1 MTLKLDRV
9 KVEEVGA
16 SPARLAQAILTQLP
30 DLQGAVP
37 VYDIARALDI
47 DEIRE
52 ERTSSFEGCLLTD
65 RNKSRGAILVNA
77 ASGLRRRRF
86 SVGHELGHFL
96 NERHVSVEDAKF
108 SCTRQDMT
116 NPTGSSQHQRQER
129 EANSFAIELLAP
141 RRLFQ
146 SRLDR
151 PADLDHVLAIAED
164 LQISREAAARR
175 YVELHDECV
184 AMVFSVGERV
194 RYVLKGDEFPSTAV
208 WANDVMPRLA
218 SPPSDGSGLTA
229 LDEAS
234 PEDWLTR
241 ADGVAL
247 YAQTLFQANEFALTL
262 LVVERA
268 DQDV

>member
-1 MTLKLDRV
+1 MFRLDRV

-16 SPARLAQAILTQLP
+16 NPARLAQAILTQLP
-30 DLQGAVP
+30 DLRGAVP
-37 VYDIARALDI
+37 VYEIARALDI

-96 NERHVSVEDAKF
+96 NERHVSVEGAEF

-116 NPTGSSQHQRQER
+116 NPAGGAQHRRQEQ

-141 RRLFQ
+141 RYLIQ
-146 SRLDR
+146 ACLNR
-151 PADLDHVLAIAED
+151 PADLEHVLAIADD

-175 YVELHDECV
+175 YVELHDECI
-184 AMVFSVGERV
+184 AMVFSKGDRI
-194 RYVLKGDEFPSTAV
+194 RYVVKGEEFPATTV
-208 WANDVMPRLA
+208 WANDAVPHLA
-218 SPPSDGSGLTA
+218 SPAAGGSGLTTLHDA
-229 LDEAS
+229 NPDE
-234 PEDWLTR
+234 WLR
-241 ADGVAL
+241 QPGDEAL
-247 YAQTLFQANEFALTL
+247 YAQTLYQANDHAMTL
-262 LVVERA
+262 LLAER
-268 DQDV
+268 DDEG